1 MKEPIKREFWCR
13 PSRQQDLTNAF
24 GPIGEITEIEPQA
37 GHNLIHVISADW
49 AFNEINKLKEEN
61 ERYKEALK
69 EIKKNSV
76 IAYPDRL
83 RKYINEVLKDE

>member
-1 MKEPIKREFWCR
+1 MKAPIKKEMIL
-13 PSRQQDLTNAF
+13 DLRSERIAYIINHELAEN
-24 GPIGEITEIEPQA
+24 PEYLSVNIVR
-37 GHNLIHVISADW
+37 VISADW

-61 ERYKEALK
+61 ERYKAALK